1 MILQWKRVAKFSIK
15 LFGLLKLA
23 YARLKYYNRKYPP
36 SFKIPKYGEISFSLC
51 SLLCDFFK
59 NVALL
64 ITHSI
69 FIALAGKKKCRPHL
83 LRVNE
88 GVKKCTMR
96 QGPGRLQE
104 GIFTSGVYIFHEET
118 EERGFSFAV
127 SPYSNQL
134 LKFKHKITLRGWVI
148 IIFWLVN
155 LSNIRF
161 ILQ

>member
-1 MILQWKRVAKFSIK
+1 MLDTVKE
-15 LFGLLKLA
+15 GLLNLALLA
-23 YARLKYYNRKYPP
+23 YFCLLKHYTRKYPP
-36 SFKIPKYGEISFSLC
+36 PSFKSQNIWRNFIFSLQPTVR
-51 SLLCDFFK
+51 FFLSRT
-59 NVALL
+59 ADY
-64 ITHSI
+64 T

-127 SPYSNQL
+127 SLYSNQL

-155 LSNIRF
+155 LFNIRF

>member
-23 YARLKYYNRKYPP
+23 YARLKYYNRIYPP

-51 SLLCDFFK
+51 SLLCDFFLK
-59 NVALL
+59 SCTADYTFY
-64 ITHSI
+64 IHCISWQ
-69 FIALAGKKKCRPHL
+69 KKVQTSSFESEWGSQKMHC
-83 LRVNE
+83 E
-88 GVKKCTMR
+88 A
-96 QGPGRLQE
+96 GRLQE